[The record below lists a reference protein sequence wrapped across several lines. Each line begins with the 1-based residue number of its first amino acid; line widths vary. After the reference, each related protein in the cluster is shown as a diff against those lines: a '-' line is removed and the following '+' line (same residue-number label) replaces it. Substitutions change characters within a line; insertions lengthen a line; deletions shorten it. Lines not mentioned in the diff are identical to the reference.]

1 MQRVASGQ
9 VLIPRHMGRWGWKRV
24 LDEASDKNFSYAA
37 LYKVF
42 QFPEYF
48 LDPTESTRVQKLKT
62 ESPSLQIICQI
73 HGTTAIPT
81 WVFWILSSCFP
92 PPSKPG
98 MLACFGVW
106 MVGSTTAAS
115 TATGR
120 DSTVALLAGRHVSR
134 LRHLW
139 FSAMRSS
146 HRGEEPFS
154 SLLCLQTRGP
164 GARLP
169 LPHHPCTTYP
179 VVSTSQCCKSGF
191 LSKSPWCYPS
201 SGVLYSHVSYGNG
214 LLMGVSTCSLC
225 PHL

>member
-1 MQRVASGQ
+1 MRPVTRTLVMPLCTRFFSFQSTFWTPQNPQGCKSSRLRAPPYRSYVRFMGQPQFRRGSSEYCPHAS
-9 VLIPRHMGRWGWKRV
+9 
-24 LDEASDKNFSYAA
+24 
-37 LYKVF
+37 
-42 QFPEYF
+42 
-48 LDPTESTRVQKLKT
+48 
-62 ESPSLQIICQI
+62 
-73 HGTTAIPT
+73 
-81 WVFWILSSCFP
+81 P

-120 DSTVALLAGRHVSR
+120 GSTVALLAGRHVSR